1 MSMNNAALELALRAA
16 MSRLTAAVSNRDAP
30 NSLKLGGFTLAEI
43 TAAILA
49 GTAANATLFDGKTY
63 AQVITAASSG
73 NAADIDALEAAFAA
87 FVARTDNPH
96 NVTKAQVGLG
106 NVANFGVA
114 TTVDADALAADKFV
128 TPAIADYLVQK
139 AVDALVGASPE
150 TMNTISELA
159 AALQNDPNI
168 INNLMSAIG
177 TKETPAGAQAK
188 ADAAEADAI
197 AAAAADATAKVAAAL
212 ATATAD
218 ATTKADAAEA
228 DAKAYTDTAIAGVGA
243 SLERASQVEAELGT
257 DAVKLMTALRTKQAI
272 AAIGGQ
278 LFLGINAKAA
288 DTTLFDGQTLAQ
300 VIATA
305 QAGVDMS
312 NVVLKTDNFGAYSVD
327 GTTLTALV
335 AALNAADTAN
345 AGSIT
350 AVQTALNNF
359 IAAKA
364 SSAEAIAGVD
374 DSKYITALG
383 LKAKVDA
390 AVTSLVDGAPLA
402 LDTLNELAAALQNGN
417 SELAALTLVV
427 DTKQNLAQ
435 VQAEVA
441 AGVAPV
447 AARVT
452 ALEAADVAL
461 DSRLDSLEAAVGGG
475 SNFMQTG
482 VTDLGLNP
490 VALTSD
496 PLEKTARTLKGILD
510 GLEAADVAVDNRI
523 TGEVAGLNSAISN
536 VSATAAAA
544 DTALAARATAL
555 EAADVAIDGRVDSL
569 EAAIVS
575 KMEKTGS
582 LDQATVEE
590 LGAGTSQVL
599 LGTVLAALDA
609 HITAVETGGAG
620 DIAALQA
627 SFNAFVAAKA
637 TGAEVIAGT
646 DDAKYT
652 TSLAVKT
659 AITSAIDALVGA
671 APAALDTINEIAAA
685 LNNDPNVIN
694 NLMTAIGTKLDATA
708 TAVDSAKLGGV
719 VAADY
724 ATKVYVDDTVE
735 ALTEGFIASALELA
749 PNYNGNLTI
758 AALGSGSY
766 GFNASGS
773 IAPATFGAI
782 TVEAFHWNASTL
794 TIKVSGDKTA
804 VGIDA
809 AVVAGLVLNAL
820 VSATFAAG
828 STTFVL
834 TMDKVLPT
842 TGVVEVAF

>member
-49 GTAANATLFDGKTY
+49 GTAANATLLDGKTY
-63 AQVITAASSG
+63 AEVITAASSG
-73 NAADIDALEAAFAA
+73 NSADIDALEAALATFI
-87 FVARTDNPH
+87 ARTDNPH

-106 NVANFGVA
+106 DVANFA
-114 TTVDADALAADKFV
+114 TATNADADAKAADKFI
-128 TPAIADYLVQK
+128 TPAVADYMVQK

-150 TMNTISELA
+150 TLNTLNELA
-159 AALQNDPNI
+159 AALQNDPNV
-168 INNLMSAIG
+168 INNLMTAIG
-177 TKETPAGAQAK
+177 TKETPEGVQAK
-188 ADAAEADAI
+188 ADSAEADAI
-197 AAAAADATAKVAAAL
+197 AAATAADVIVQAAA
-212 ATATAD
+212 ATD
-218 ATTKADAAEA
+218 ATTKANAALA
-228 DAKAYTDTAIAGVGA
+228 AANTYTDTAIAGVGA

-257 DAVKLMTALRTKQAI
+257 DAVKLMTALRVKQAI

-278 LFLGINAKAA
+278 LYLGINAKAA

-335 AALNAADTAN
+335 AALNAADATN
-345 AGSIT
+345 AGSIVT
-350 AVQTALNNF
+350 VQTALNNF

-364 SSAEAIAGVD
+364 TSAEAIAGVD

-447 AARVT
+447 AARAT

-461 DSRLDSLEAAVGGG
+461 DGRLDALETAVGAG

-482 VTDLGLNP
+482 VTDLGTNP
-490 VALTSD
+490 VAMVTD
-496 PLEKTARTLKGILD
+496 GVNPPRTLKAIAES
-510 GLEAADVAVDNRI
+510 LEAADVTINDRI

-544 DTALAARATAL
+544 DSVLAGRATAL
-555 EAADVAIDGRVDSL
+555 EAADVALDGRLDTL
-569 EAAIVS
+569 EAGIVT
-575 KMEKTGS
+575 KLEKTGS
-582 LDQATVEE
+582 LDQNTVEE
-590 LGAGTSQVL
+590 LGVGTSQVL
-599 LGTVLAALDA
+599 IGTVLAALEA
-609 HITAVETGGAG
+609 HITSVEAGGAG
-620 DIAALQA
+620 DLAALQA

-659 AITSAIDALVGA
+659 AITDAIDALVGA

-685 LNNDPNVIN
+685 LNNDPDIIN
-694 NLMTAIGTKLDATA
+694 TLMTQIGTKLGATD
-708 TAVDSAKLGGV
+708 TAVDSAKLGGI

-758 AALGSGSY
+758 AALGGGSY

-773 IAPATFGAI
+773 IAPATFGSI

-794 TIKVSGDKTA
+794 TIKVSGDKTT

-809 AVVAGLVLNAL
+809 AVVNDLVLNAL
-820 VSATFAAG
+820 VSATFATG